1 MQKDKQMT
9 HWLNRAKSFLPK
21 VLPQSFV
28 FPDLICTV
36 YMKEDGG
43 SYCTVRAHTHT
54 HTPKHTHTHTNT
66 SPPPSYTP
74 SFIIYGMQCCLQL
87 HFFSFGFKHTEIFIP
102 YLTTRQ
108 R

>member
-36 YMKEDGG
+36 YMKENGR
-43 SYCTVRAHTHT
+43 SYCTVHTHTRITHLTYSPHTHTHTPTHTHTQAHTHT
-54 HTPKHTHTHTNT
+54 HTHTHTMTF
-66 SPPPSYTP
+66 SLSLWWLFFP
-74 SFIIYGMQCCLQL
+74 FCLSL
-87 HFFSFGFKHTEIFIP
+87 
-102 YLTTRQ
+102 
-108 R
+108 